1 MLTGPLLKL
10 FRFLA
15 LPVVA
20 GLAVGL
26 SVLWWYEHGP
36 GARDAGAPATAT
48 APRADSYSDAVARA
62 APAVVNV
69 YTTQIVTR
77 GGEQLS
83 DNPLF
88 NRFMER
94 PPGLRGAGVLRRLC
108 ADQLP
113 CDPRRR

>member
-83 DNPLF
+83 DDPLF

-94 PPGLRGAGVLRRLC
+94 PRRG
-108 ADQLP
+108 
-113 CDPRRR
+113 